1 MLNCGAMTPRPFPAP
16 RGIHSRLGFT
26 MVEMAFVFV
35 LIGLMTAMAMPKMR
49 RTIQASQVNRS
60 ASIIA
65 GDMEQAFTLAARFRK
80 PMRLTCA
87 CGVGGTYTLADLTGG
102 TVRLTRRLG
111 QDADLG
117 TVTLAFTPA
126 GTPIDIFPSGVSTA
140 ALTVRITSGTSTKA
154 VSLSTA
160 GIVRIIP

>member
-1 MLNCGAMTPRPFPAP
+1 
-16 RGIHSRLGFT
+16 

-35 LIGLMTAMAMPKMR
+35 LIGLMTAMAIPRMR

-60 ASIIA
+60 VSIVA
-65 GDMEQAFTLAARFRK
+65 GDMQQAFTLAARFRR

-87 CGVGGTYTLADLTGG
+87 CGVGGTYTLADITGG

-117 TVTLAFTPA
+117 TVTLAFNNTPVN
-126 GTPIDIFPSGVSTA
+126 IFPSGVSSV
-140 ALTVRITSGTSTKA
+140 ALIVRITSGASTRA

-160 GIVRIIP
+160 GLVRIIP